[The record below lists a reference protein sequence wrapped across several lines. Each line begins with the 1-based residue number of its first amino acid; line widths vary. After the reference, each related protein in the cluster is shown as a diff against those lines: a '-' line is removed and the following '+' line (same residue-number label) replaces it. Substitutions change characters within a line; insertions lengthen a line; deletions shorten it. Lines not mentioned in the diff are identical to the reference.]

1 MRKLL
6 AQIRLEWL
14 VFCLF
19 LFRLMTSTTWAKFV
33 FDVRSLK
40 LIVMKE
46 IFGPWDKP
54 GSCQAPAGPHSQL
67 GWWLF
72 SVLCSCLL
80 RTDSQAKLLPAKWKT
95 FIRIC
100 TCCKLVFKWVCVSVR
115 VIPVK
120 CFPLWGGRFSYVKQN
135 ICHFSGWNLPRFK
148 VGHVLH
154 PSEVPRTAWKF
165 RQ

>member
-19 LFRLMTSTTWAKFV
+19 LLRLMTSTTWAKFV

-100 TCCKLVFKWVCVSVR
+100 TCCKLVFKCVCVSRFVW
-115 VIPVK
+115 
-120 CFPLWGGRFSYVKQN
+120 FPSNASPYGVGGFLMWSKIFAIFLAEIFPGSR
-135 ICHFSGWNLPRFK
+135 
-148 VGHVLH
+148 
-154 PSEVPRTAWKF
+154 
-165 RQ
+165 